1 MWNALD
7 SLPDN
12 EIDAYQYI
20 MQQITGLPKEPRARA
35 FRTLSWILSA
45 KRPLTMAE
53 LKEAIRFESSSG
65 GQSRNHPR
73 RYIPDDSIIRSCRG
87 FVICEHASGVVRFN
101 HKTVQ
106 EFLESERSG
115 FRDYSLSPEELA
127 MTCVTY
133 LELAEFDESSPV
145 KYSPALL
152 APLREQVKMYRFGWY
167 AAQFWGFHVR
177 GEAEKSA
184 DIQKATLHL
193 LANEMKRNR
202 MLCIEALST
211 YPGFVEGQTLLHVI
225 SRLGLA
231 TICRVVLEQPV
242 LSSNG

>member
-1 MWNALD
+1 MWNALE

-12 EIDAYQYI
+12 EVDAYQYI
-20 MQQITGLPKEPRARA
+20 MKQITGLPKGPRARA

-53 LKEAIRFESSSG
+53 LKEAVTFEFGSS

-73 RYIPDDSIIRSCRG
+73 EDIPDDLIIRNCQG

-115 FRDYSLSPEELA
+115 FRDYSLSPKQLA

-133 LELAEFDESSPV
+133 LELVEFDESSPV
-145 KYSPALL
+145 KYSSLYGAR
-152 APLREQVKMYRFGWY
+152 LREQLKMDRFDCY

-202 MLCIEALST
+202 MLCIEA
-211 YPGFVEGQTLLHVI
+211 PAIHDIFVEGQTLLHVI

-242 LSSNG
+242 LSSNW